1 MLPKNSKHFIQP
13 TAEELECDATLI
25 NDVVNFFYAQVK
37 KDLNELVHHNVH
49 INELGTFSV
58 VKKRIKP
65 LMDRHKKHLDV
76 LTKESFDQVAIR
88 KKMERKYQNF
98 IKLKELIQEETER
111 RQQFY
116 KNKNESN

>member
-25 NDVVNFFYAQVK
+25 NDVINFFYAQVK
-37 KDLNELVHHNVH
+37 KDLNELAHYNVH

-76 LTKESFDQVAIR
+76 LTKESFDQVVIR
-88 KKMERKYQNF
+88 KKMEHKYQNF
-98 IKLKELIQEETER
+98 IKLKELIQEESER
-111 RQQFY
+111 RKEFY